1 MNNIVDLFNDI
12 KIKKNDIT
20 GFNEYYDNDKKE
32 ILNKIRNKMNCRK
45 EDSEKEDNEKLKDKI
60 LYKQKIKGLAT
71 SIFLSLLESFSEIRN
86 DIRYNYENHTSDIL
100 VFKK

>member
-1 MNNIVDLFNDI
+1 
-12 KIKKNDIT
+12 
-20 GFNEYYDNDKKE
+20 
-32 ILNKIRNKMNCRK
+32 MNCRK

-86 DIRYNYENHTSDIL
+86 DIRYNYGNHTSDIWYL
-100 VFKK
+100 RNKYPNALQEYRYDL